1 MKKNKDKK
9 SKSPKEEKLSTPIT
23 KSEDKTLLTQ
33 PKDKSHQQ
41 LVKENW
47 DKADKMFMK
56 ALMEPVDQELFNEL
70 FPELS
75 DNYILTKTKI
85 IYGQTCKKK
94 LWFDFREPIIND
106 SSRIRLGNRFEKIV
120 KKKIWKRFKNFRFIE

>member
-9 SKSPKEEKLSTPIT
+9 NKSPKEEKLSTPIT

-56 ALMEPVDQELFNEL
+56 GLMEPVDQELFDEI
-70 FPELS
+70 FPELRE
-75 DNYILTKTKI
+75 TKETK
-85 IYGQTCKKK
+85 
-94 LWFDFREPIIND
+94 
-106 SSRIRLGNRFEKIV
+106 
-120 KKKIWKRFKNFRFIE
+120 